1 MNKILLGA
9 LALLA
14 CSTSSAHAYTLEQL
28 RDNAGNRL
36 KLPAGRWADYLPLAD
51 KLRAGTYEQVLAL
64 AAKPK
69 PTLQEAALALYFA
82 ASKGAAAGKVT
93 DADSL
98 RFMFAAADVYLDPM
112 ANINVARLSQ
122 RGSGFAGLRQP
133 TVDMTFRYL
142 NRAWETG
149 QVFTDNGVGT
159 DIWEMIAGATLG
171 LADGFDAADIND
183 EYPTS
188 KTLDRL
194 RPELLAFRNSFARL
208 YGLKVPTTTTTVF
221 ERHYARF
228 FPSEK

>member
-112 ANINVARLSQ
+112 ANMNVARLSQ
-122 RGSGFAGLRQP
+122 RGSPFAGLSQP
-133 TVDMTFRYL
+133 TVDMTFLYL

-149 QVFTDNGVGT
+149 QVFVDNRVGIDVWDMVVNT
-159 DIWEMIAGATLG
+159 TLALG
-171 LADGFDAADIND
+171 DGFYAADIND
-183 EYPTS
+183 EYPTYE
-188 KTLDRL
+188 TLDKF
-194 RPELLAFRNSFARL
+194 RPELLAFSRSFARL